1 MRIWTEW
8 WSWVEPLR
16 PTCSRLRSFLWL
28 LAALAG
34 ISIRGDLLGVT
45 SIVRALGLAGQCYDR
60 LLDFFHSKAVDPD
73 ALCRCWVKTVFA
85 RMPGIHRVN
94 GRPVLLGDGLKIPK
108 RGRKMPAVKLLHQVS
123 DSNTKPEYIM
133 GHSLQVVS
141 VLVSAAATF
150 FAVPLSARIHEGLV
164 FTNRDKRTLPK
175 KFLSLV
181 EALGIAEPVYLVADA
196 YYACSTM
203 ALGLVQTGSHLISRL
218 RKTSVAFEP
227 IPPAEGKRKRGRPR
241 LYGPKIRLF
250 TLFEKADDR
259 WITAASPV
267 YGEKDVLIRYLC
279 LDLLWRPIR
288 RLARFVLVEHPN
300 RGRIVFLCTDLS
312 LNPIEIIRLYW
323 RKSNKRIGLRFKIE
337 LSFKQAVRTLG
348 AYSYHFWMRTMD
360 KIGYRSGDRYL
371 HRKTNKYRDDIRR
384 KLAAYHRFIQI
395 ALISQGVMQCIAAT
409 VPALV
414 WSSFGSWIC
423 TIRPGIPPSEMV
435 VMIAL
440 RNSLPDFLINSGP
453 GELLRKFLRDR
464 LDLTRAEGFR
474 MAS

>member
-16 PTCSRLRSFLWL
+16 AACSRSRSFLWL

-34 ISIRGDLLGVT
+34 ISIRSDLLGVT
-45 SIVRALGLAGQCYDR
+45 SIVRALGLGGHCYDR

-94 GRPVLLGDGLKIPK
+94 GRPVLLGDGIKIPK

-123 DSNTKPEYIM
+123 ESNTKPEYIL
-133 GHSLQVVS
+133 GHSIQAVS
-141 VLVSAAATF
+141 VLVSAASTF

-164 FTNRDKRTLPK
+164 FSNRDQRTLPK

-196 YYACSTM
+196 YYACHTM
-203 ALGLVQTGSHLISRL
+203 ALGLIQAGSHLISRL
-218 RKTSVAFEP
+218 RKNSVAFEP
-227 IPPAEGKRKRGRPR
+227 IPSTEAKRKRGRPR
-241 LYGPKIRLF
+241 LYGRKIRLF
-250 TLFEKADDR
+250 TLFEKSDDR
-259 WITAASPV
+259 WTTVASPV

-288 RLARFVLVEHPN
+288 RPARFVLVEHPD
-300 RGRIVFLCTDLS
+300 RGRILFLCKDLS
-312 LNPIEIIRLYW
+312 LNPLEIIRLY
-323 RKSNKRIGLRFKIE
+323 GLRFKIE

-348 AYSYHFWMRTMD
+348 AYGYHFWMKTMD
-360 KIGYRSGDRYL
+360 KIGSRSGDQYL
-371 HRKTNKYRDDIRR
+371 HRKTDQYRDAIRR
-384 KLAAYHRFIQI
+384 KLAAYHRYIQI
-395 ALISQGVMQCIAAT
+395 ALISQGVLQCIAT
-409 VPALV
+409 TTPALV
-414 WSSFGSWIC
+414 WSSFGSWLC
-423 TIRPGIPPSEMV
+423 TIRPGIPPSELV

-440 RNSLPDFLINSGP
+440 RNSLPDFLIPSGP
-453 GELLRKFLRDR
+453 GDLLRKFLRDR
-464 LDLTRAEGFR
+464 LDLNRAEGFR
-474 MAS
+474 LAG